1 MIERHTANQLHFIF
15 SLNNLLAMKSHKPL
29 TYNRFRAYLR
39 VKLKNKH
46 FSKKRL
52 IFAILFYFLCSLT
65 IFLLPLDILTKYPYL
80 KYFTDFMDFIPA
92 IKLMETKT
100 YAPELCKFYAS
111 YMFVV
116 GVGTFMWACKYAFYF
131 VCRQGF
137 LSVYHHTK
145 EAKKAVSDV
154 AGRSK
159 NVIALAIVAILLMF
173 GYYAYAFLNGRLIGY
188 TRRERSS
195 EFFIDNWFEMLFYID
210 FWQGF
215 MLCFGVPFMFLG
227 AIRLFY
233 TNFIKANNER

>member
-1 MIERHTANQLHFIF
+1 MR
-15 SLNNLLAMKSHKPL
+15 SKPL

-39 VKLKNKH
+39 FKFIHQHWNKY
-46 FSKKRL
+46 FNTKTV
-52 IFAILFYFLCSLT
+52 ILSYMLYFLCSLT
-65 IFLLPLDILTKYPYL
+65 FFLLPLDILTKYPYL
-80 KYFTDFMDFIPA
+80 KHFTDFMDFIPA
-92 IKLMETKT
+92 IKLMESKT
-100 YAPELCKFYAS
+100 FAPELCKFYAS

-116 GVGTFMWACKYAFYF
+116 GVGTFMWACKCAFYF

-159 NVIALAIVAILLMF
+159 KLIAFALIVIPLMF
-173 GYYAYAFLNGRLIGY
+173 GYYTYDFLSGGLIGY
-188 TRRERSS
+188 TKRESYS
-195 EFFIDNWFEMLFYID
+195 DFFIDNWFEMLIYID
-210 FWQGF
+210 FWQGV

-233 TNFIKANNER
+233 ITFIKRAK

>member
-92 IKLMETKT
+92 IKLMESKT
-100 YAPELCKFYAS
+100 FAPELCKFYAS

-116 GVGTFMWACKYAFYF
+116 GVVCFVGILKETFIYCARRIMHPTNAANNHKTTIAKTLAKPIKY
-131 VCRQGF
+131 
-137 LSVYHHTK
+137 
-145 EAKKAVSDV
+145 
-154 AGRSK
+154 
-159 NVIALAIVAILLMF
+159 LLMLVTF
-173 GYYAYAFLNGRLIGY
+173 DMLVIWGIWNLFSGEGVGYARMRDEY
-188 TRRERSS
+188 
-195 EFFIDNWFEMLFYID
+195 FIYNLYEMLNFALRDI
-210 FWQGF
+210 GLGT
-215 MLCFGVPFMFLG
+215 LCGLILMILSIFVFFDIFKHNILDK
-227 AIRLFY
+227 R
-233 TNFIKANNER
+233 KDK